1 MNGIP
6 TRLRIGHLDVLR
18 GVAGLGILVMGAVEP
33 DPGMGRSQ

>member
-6 TRLRIGHLDVLR
+6 TQLRIGH
-18 GVAGLGILVMGAVEP
+18 GILVMGAVEP